1 VVCNEVFG
9 NQAATAQSG
18 AVRRVEH
25 AVGDLSRTERDR
37 F

>member
-9 NQAATAQSG
+9 NQAATAHSG

-25 AVGDLSRTERDR
+25 AVGDLSRAECNR